1 MTSEHVPTYRRARR
15 NAIGSVFQGQPEAQ
29 LSKPVADFLQGVAA
43 EAGLGVL
50 ELVPEVQLEGVRPD
64 FGVSV
69 DGVACGWLELKAPGH
84 TLAGERWTGREKRQW
99 ELLSALDSLLVANG
113 EGVRLYQAGEQV
125 GKEVPFPSPDEAEG
139 WDEAPMVSL
148 LRQFAEARPR
158 PITRV
163 SELSRRLAPLAAMLR
178 DRLAAHLSAPTP
190 PVAVARAFTAWKDG
204 VHEGATKDQFC
215 DDVAQVISY
224 SLAIAALKGGAD
236 INRDNRVTLAEAKTA
251 LSDQNAVLS
260 AAIGPVL
267 GVTGFT
273 DHVTSELGALERL
286 ASSVDSVRLARRKDS
301 RGEPWLWFYEDFL
314 ATYDPAARK
323 EAGVYY
329 TPVDV
334 VQCQVRLVE
343 SVLREVLG
351 KPLGYGDSS
360 VVTLDP
366 ATGSGTYPLAVVD
379 RAEQTALE
387 ERGPAGPAQV
397 ATGLA
402 ERLLAFEVLPGPYAV
417 AHLRIGRRLAE
428 MADALLHPP
437 HTRVYLTDTLE
448 DPHGQAPQPTL
459 WGDQEVL
466 AAERAKAARVKSEHP
481 VTAILGNPPYKR
493 RTRAS
498 GGGWVVHADGQ
509 RSLFTDVIEDAQ
521 QAGVIF
527 SAQAS
532 LYNDYVYF
540 WRWALWKAFEQDP
553 KRPAVVSFIT
563 AASWLRGP
571 GFVGLRKLA
580 QQHADEI
587 WVLDLGGENRAAN
600 RSANV
605 FAIETPVA
613 VVTLY
618 RKGKSA
624 SGPATVRYR
633 REHHDRPADTLSAV
647 SSVQAPLSDDAP
659 GWEVLDLSFGAPFA
673 PVTGDEV
680 WDLLPA
686 LTDLF
691 PWQQPGAMYNRAWP
705 ISPSPSALRS
715 RWAELLAAPTS
726 DERAERFVTASSG
739 RSITTRVR
747 GMRPLVELSADTA
760 PEPIVRYAHR
770 SFDRQWTFEDPRLAK
785 TESPALW
792 ASRSDKQLYLSSMLT
807 TELGAGPA
815 LTVATAPPDKH
826 HFRGS
831 FGGKDVIPLYR
842 DTQGLA
848 PNITAGLLDKLGEV
862 LGLAVTAEDLAAYTY
877 ALLAH
882 PGYEETFRAALG
894 TPGPRVPVTADPD
907 LFREAVETGQRLLWL
922 QTYTERYRGTDRTSQ
937 LPRVTGLGWIKPVAA
952 MPATPRG
959 LAYDAASGTLTV
971 GDGQVAGVSPAVWEF
986 SVSGLQIVKRW
997 LEVRT
1002 ANGVGKSAVT
1012 TKTATPLD
1020 RIRPQ
1025 EWEDEWNDELLE
1037 LIRVLHWSIEGYQ
1050 QQQDLLTRVLAAPLV
1065 RASDLP
1071 QPTGAQRKAPA
1082 V

>member
-1 MTSEHVPTYRRARR
+1 MAHEHVTTYRRARQTTT
-15 NAIGSVFQGQPEAQ
+15 GSVFHGQPEAQ
-29 LSKPVADFLQGVAA
+29 LSKPVADFLQAVAA
-43 EAGLGVL
+43 EAGLGAL
-50 ELVPEVQLEGVRPD
+50 DLVPEVQLEGVRPD

-69 DGVACGWLELKAPGH
+69 DGVACGWMELKAPGH
-84 TLAGERWTGREKRQW
+84 TLDGETWTGREKRQW

-125 GKEVPFPSPDEAEG
+125 GEEVTFPSPNDTEAWHET
-139 WDEAPMVSL
+139 PLINL
-148 LRQFAEARPR
+148 LRHFVEARPR

-178 DRLAAHLSAPTP
+178 DRLAAHLNAPTP
-190 PVAVARAFTAWKDG
+190 PAPVARAFTAWKDG

-215 DDVAQVISY
+215 DDVAQVIAY

-236 INRDNRVTLAEAKTA
+236 TNRDDRITLAEAKA
-251 LSDQNAVLS
+251 SLSDQNAVLS

-267 GVTGFT
+267 GVPGFT
-273 DHVTSELGALERL
+273 EQVLFELGALERL

-314 ATYDPAARK
+314 STYDPAARK

-351 KPLGYGDSS
+351 KPLGYGDAS

-379 RAEQTALE
+379 RAEETALA
-387 ERGPAGPAQV
+387 ERGPAGPVQIAK
-397 ATGLA
+397 GLA
-402 ERLLAFEVLPGPYAV
+402 HRLLAFEMLPGPYAV
-417 AHLRIGRRLAE
+417 AHLRLGQRLAE
-428 MADALLHPP
+428 MADALFRPP

-448 DPHGQAPQPTL
+448 DPHGQVPQAAL

-466 AAERAKAARVKSEHP
+466 AVERAKAAKVKIEQP

-493 RTRAS
+493 RSRAS
-498 GGGWVVHADGQ
+498 GGGWVVHAHGA
-509 RSLFTDVIEDAQ
+509 RSLFDDVIEGAQ

-553 KRPAVVSFIT
+553 GRPAVVSFIT

-571 GFVGLRKLA
+571 GFVGLRMLA

-587 WVLDLGGENRAAN
+587 WVLDLGGENRGAN

-618 RKGKSA
+618 RKGTSTSA
-624 SGPATVRYR
+624 PATVRYR
-633 REHHDRPADTLSAV
+633 RERHDRQADTLRAV
-647 SSVQAPLSDDAP
+647 RDVQAPLPEDAP
-659 GWEVLDLSFGAPFA
+659 GWEVLDLSAGDPFA
-673 PVTGDEV
+673 PVSGDEV

-691 PWQQPGAMYNRAWP
+691 PWQQPGAMYGRAWP
-705 ISPSPSALRS
+705 ISPSPSTLRS
-715 RWAELLAAPTS
+715 RWAELMAAPTA
-726 DERAERFVTASSG
+726 DERAERFVTGSSA

-747 GMRPLVELSADTA
+747 GMRPLVELGADAT

-770 SFDRQWTFEDPRLAK
+770 SFDRRWTFDDPRLI
-785 TESPALW
+785 ALERPSLW
-792 ASRSDKQLYLSSMLT
+792 SSRS
-807 TELGAGPA
+807 A
-815 LTVATAPPDKH
+815 
-826 HFRGS
+826 
-831 FGGKDVIPLYR
+831 
-842 DTQGLA
+842 
-848 PNITAGLLDKLGEV
+848 
-862 LGLAVTAEDLAAYTY
+862 
-877 ALLAH
+877 
-882 PGYEETFRAALG
+882 
-894 TPGPRVPVTADPD
+894 
-907 LFREAVETGQRLLWL
+907 
-922 QTYTERYRGTDRTSQ
+922 
-937 LPRVTGLGWIKPVAA
+937 
-952 MPATPRG
+952 
-959 LAYDAASGTLTV
+959 
-971 GDGQVAGVSPAVWEF
+971 
-986 SVSGLQIVKRW
+986 
-997 LEVRT
+997 
-1002 ANGVGKSAVT
+1002 
-1012 TKTATPLD
+1012 
-1020 RIRPQ
+1020 
-1025 EWEDEWNDELLE
+1025 
-1037 LIRVLHWSIEGYQ
+1037 
-1050 QQQDLLTRVLAAPLV
+1050 
-1065 RASDLP
+1065 
-1071 QPTGAQRKAPA
+1071 
-1082 V
+1082 